1 MSITGKVDA
10 MMGGLRRENNAL
22 RKNYERERTRTTVLE
37 SRILHAF
44 LAAVHAELPC
54 PFCGAD
60 TNYVSPFA
68 RHIGDCIVETI
79 ELAVASPP
87 SVSEPKYTAEKPL
100 TLSYREPRPSEAVMQ
115 PIWTEDHHRAQ
126 TWLAEHVGRDHAAG
140 EAVETLVRLLAEVRE
155 EVTSLCEVCDEER
168 ATVCGS
174 CQAQHIEEAVDHYS
188 DDKGRLHCR
197 GCIRGLGKKC
207 PGMPRPEAPR
217 VDLSAARS
225 ALEYLRGTASGNDY
239 VNDYELRA
247 HYETVDRALDA
258 LEATQTGSEER

>member
-54 PFCGAD
+54 PFCGAE

-87 SVSEPKYTAEKPL
+87 SVSDA
-100 TLSYREPRPSEAVMQ
+100 TLPVASQHTQQSGAMLDARPSEATVPLADYQEMQ
-115 PIWTEDHHRAQ
+115 RNFVEADATARKLRAEIDAR
-126 TWLAEHVGRDHAAG
+126 AETALPKVVQDVLTAA
-140 EAVETLVRLLAEVRE
+140 ELLAEEIWSDNR
-155 EVTSLCEVCDEER
+155 TDEEQEALCR
-168 ATVCGS
+168 AV
-174 CQAQHIEEAVDHYS
+174 QALRMAEE
-188 DDKGRLHCR
+188 
-197 GCIRGLGKKC
+197 
-207 PGMPRPEAPR
+207 
-217 VDLSAARS
+217 S
-225 ALEYLRGTASGNDY
+225 AL
-239 VNDYELRA
+239 
-247 HYETVDRALDA
+247 
-258 LEATQTGSEER
+258 TGSGGGA